1 MKLLVTD
8 TFPTMEVTATQGAI
22 TLPDEYAGHWF
33 VFFSRP
39 GDFTPVCTTEF
50 VGFQKWADQFDALD
64 TELIGLGVDGIGQHH
79 AWIQDHPE
87 IGVDFPIIDDKDL
100 LALRSTELTAAQVA
114 ELHVTQLSDWFR
126 YRASA

>member
-8 TFPTMEVTATQGAI
+8 TFPTMEVTTTQGAI
-22 TLPDEYAGHWF
+22 TLPDEYAGYWF

-39 GDFTPVCTTEF
+39 G
-50 VGFQKWADQFDALD
+50 
-64 TELIGLGVDGIGQHH
+64 IGQHQ
-79 AWIQDHPE
+79 AWIQDHLE
-87 IGVDFPIIDDKDL
+87 IDVDFPIIDDKDL
-100 LALRSTELTAAQVA
+100 LVPPSTEFTAAQVA

>member
-8 TFPTMEVTATQGAI
+8 TFPTMEVTTTQGAI

-39 GDFTPVCTTEF
+39 G
-50 VGFQKWADQFDALD
+50 
-64 TELIGLGVDGIGQHH
+64 IGQHH

-87 IGVDFPIIDDKDL
+87 IDVDFPIIDDKDL
-100 LALRSTELTAAQVA
+100 LALRSTEFTAAQFA

-126 YRASA
+126 HRVSA